1 MIKLGVSITYLET
14 IEISDEQIAEYLEEF
29 PDATLDDI
37 EKAYVYE
44 MINDNYPD
52 GYNDIEYDGEIN

>member
-14 IEISDEQIAEYLEEF
+14 IEISDEEIAEYCEEF

-37 EKAYVYE
+37 KEAYVQAMLE
-44 MINDNYPD
+44 DNHYYD
-52 GYNDIEYDGEIN
+52 YNDLDYGEIK

>member
-1 MIKLGVSITYLET
+1 MIRLGVSITYLET

-37 EKAYVYE
+37 KEAYVQAMLE
-44 MINDNYPD
+44 DNHY
-52 GYNDIEYDGEIN
+52 YNCDDIEYGEIN

>member
-14 IEISDEQIAEYLEEF
+14 IIITDEQIAEYREEF

-37 EKAYVYE
+37 KEAYVQSMLDDKHHWDYDDLDFSE
-44 MINDNYPD
+44 
-52 GYNDIEYDGEIN
+52 IE

>member
-37 EKAYVYE
+37 KESYVQAMLE
-44 MINDNYPD
+44 DNHYYD
-52 GYNDIEYDGEIN
+52 YNDLDYGELK

>member
-14 IEISDEQIAEYLEEF
+14 IEISDEEIAEYREEF

-37 EKAYVYE
+37 KQTFVNAMLE
-44 MINDNYPD
+44 DNHYYS
-52 GYNDIEYDGEIN
+52 YNDVEYGEIK

>member
-37 EKAYVYE
+37 KEAYVNAMLE
-44 MINDNYPD
+44 DNNYD
-52 GYNDIEYDGEIN
+52 GYNDLDYGELN

>member
-14 IEISDEQIAEYLEEF
+14 IEISDEQIAEYREEF

-37 EKAYVYE
+37 KDAYVLAMLEDEHY
-44 MINDNYPD
+44 Y
-52 GYNDIEYDGEIN
+52 GYNDLDYGEIK